1 MKAGWWDAPLA
12 LRDLAEAISITRSK
26 ISYSLVEPQS
36 LLFVP
41 ACGYEFHALA
51 VHAHPTFTA
60 PPARSHLEFGRGSV
74 VKLFR
79 ENSLRAKAVGCFRR
93 GTPSLM
99 FDGILNVTL
108 SKDKVS
114 TTGVTQRN
122 LELLLRPNFPD
133 SYQTQIQE
141 YKILDWPH
149 VLISLKENS
158 FTW

>member
-1 MKAGWWDAPLA
+1 M
-12 LRDLAEAISITRSK
+12 
-26 ISYSLVEPQS
+26 
-36 LLFVP
+36 
-41 ACGYEFHALA
+41 
-51 VHAHPTFTA
+51 
-60 PPARSHLEFGRGSV
+60 
-74 VKLFR
+74 KLFR

-99 FDGILNVTL
+99 FDRILNVTL

-141 YKILDWPH
+141 YKILD
-149 VLISLKENS
+149 
-158 FTW
+158 